1 MNEKRLKEIN
11 ERKEAIREEL
21 KTADE
26 EQLRSLE
33 QETDLLLEEEKA
45 LRSKSDLNGK
55 LQFQAKPEGR
65 AQSDMERR
73 GRELKQS
80 RAVTIGSGT
89 LIKPMGNQT
98 SINDELGQGVSS
110 IIDMVKV
117 TNCMGMSEYQ
127 VAYKSADMTAAKNAE
142 NTAATS
148 SDPTFAYAVIKP
160 VTITTYSEISR
171 EARNLTDVDYYS
183 AVLASAR
190 KALRRKVSEFIIK
203 SDATSSA
210 AFIGVNS
217 ASAISAATDIEI
229 SAIDDKT
236 LRNIVLNYGGDEDTL
251 GGAVLF
257 LNKTDLIAFG
267 DVRGTNEKKAVYEIT
282 PDSINTNTGIIRD
295 GGLAVR
301 YCLNSNITSLSQTA
315 AGAYSMFYG
324 VPECYELGL
333 FSDYTVRVSE
343 DYQFAKRMLAVL
355 GEVMIGG
362 NVTVAN
368 GFVRVKTPAS
378 KG

>member
-98 SINDELGQGVSS
+98 SINDEPGQGVSS

-117 TNCMGMSEYQ
+117 TNCMGMSEYR

-142 NTAATS
+142 NPAATS

-362 NVTVAN
+362 NVTVVN

>member
-1 MNEKRLKEIN
+1 MNEKRLREIN
-11 ERKEAIREEL
+11 ERKEAIKEEL
-21 KTADE
+21 KVASD
-26 EQLRSLE
+26 EQLCRLE
-33 QETDLLLEEEKA
+33 QEADLLIEEEKV
-45 LRSKSDLNGK
+45 LRSKSDLAGK
-55 LQFQAKPEGR
+55 LIIQDKPPERG
-65 AQSDMERR
+65 SNEMEQR
-73 GRELKQS
+73 GRQLKES
-80 RAVTIGSGT
+80 RAITIGSGK
-89 LIKPMGNQT
+89 LIKPTGNQT
-98 SINDELGQGVSS
+98 AINDQIGQGISS

-127 VAYKSADMTAAKNAE
+127 VPYKTGDMAAAKNAE
-142 NTAATS
+142 NAAATS

-160 VTITTYSEISR
+160 VTLTTYSEISR

-183 AVLASAR
+183 AVLSSAR
-190 KALRRKVSEFIIK
+190 KALRRKVSEFIIN
-203 SDATSSA
+203 SDAASSA

-217 ASAISAATDIEI
+217 AGAISDTTDIVL

-236 LRNIVLNYGGDEDTL
+236 LRKIVLGYGGDEDTL

-257 LNKTDLIAFG
+257 LNKADLIAFG

-282 PDSINTNTGIIRD
+282 PDTVNTNTGIIRD

-301 YCLNSNITSLSQTA
+301 YCLNSSITSLA
-315 AGAYSMFYG
+315 EAEAGAYSMFYG
-324 VPECYELGL
+324 VPECYEIGL

-368 GFVRVKTPAS
+368 GFVRVKTPES
-378 KG
+378 SG